1 MFHVKHGGGVSLLDF
16 VGDLLSGGEMM
27 EALLGIVG
35 NIWTQMETLVT
46 TITGNPVLLF
56 PVAFVFAFSV
66 VRLAKSL
73 LGLRSGRRR

>member
-1 MFHVKHGGGVSLLDF
+1 MEQFVDTLQGGLAM
-16 VGDLLSGGEMM
+16 EM
-27 EALLGIVG
+27 LLGIVT
-35 NIWTQMETLVT
+35 NIWSQMDNLVT
-46 TITGNPVLLF
+46 EITGNAILLF

>member
-1 MFHVKHGGGVSLLDF
+1 MEF
-16 VGDLLSGGEMM
+16 VGDLLSGGESMDS
-27 EALLGIVG
+27 LITIVAT
-35 NIWTQMETLVT
+35 IWNQMGDLVT
-46 TITGNPVLLF
+46 TITGNPILLF

>member
-1 MFHVKHGGGVSLLDF
+1 MEGATLSAVTDIVS
-16 VGDLLSGGEMM
+16 V
-27 EALLGIVG
+27 
-35 NIWTQMETLVT
+35 IWTQMTNLVT
-46 TITGNPVLLF
+46 QIVGNPVLLF

>member
-1 MFHVKHGGGVSLLDF
+1 
-16 VGDLLSGGEMM
+16 M
-27 EALLGIVG
+27 ETLLGIVQ
-35 NIWTQMETLVT
+35 NIWTSMDTLVAE
-46 TITGNPVLLF
+46 ITGNAILLF